1 MITLTSQVH
10 IHTRKINFKLLS
22 FSIIQVKNK
31 NRAAM
36 RHKELDPWKGTISFN
51 LLQLTKVLR
60 EGEGRRGEF

>member
-1 MITLTSQVH
+1 
-10 IHTRKINFKLLS
+10 
-22 FSIIQVKNK
+22 
-31 NRAAM
+31 M